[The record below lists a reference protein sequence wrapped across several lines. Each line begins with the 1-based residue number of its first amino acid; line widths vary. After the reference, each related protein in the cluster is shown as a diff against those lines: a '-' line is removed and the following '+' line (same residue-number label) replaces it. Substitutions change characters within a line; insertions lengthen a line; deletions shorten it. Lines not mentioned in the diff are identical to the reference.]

1 MSSSAQGIPGL
12 PDLTHPVELVQFG
25 TQALKA
31 SLLLVFLVVALGIAI
46 ALISFSLRRSKP
58 EQVIFIGEWA
68 VGYSQLLRG
77 LQHLTLVLILL
88 VPGFFLCS
96 TLSNRYHH
104 WEQAKVA
111 QVAQTVAGERLE
123 QFAPQVRY
131 SIQEP
136 YSYNTQINGKIV
148 KVNQTREITRFLML
162 AGSQIQVKLDQSVDV
177 PGRSSVYQANYTA
190 DYKVVNQLKD
200 INNFFFEAP
209 PPNGYTLLASYKV
222 ERDGTRLQPTNAGN
236 YSFPF
241 RLQPGEE
248 TTFRV
253 TYKAQG
259 GPRWVYSATGQL
271 LSNFRLTAIANFAPA
286 DFASGI
292 VPNEIKVDGRST
304 QFTWKFD
311 DNVSVKNP
319 FGVFTNTE
327 PIRHTGIIGRLLLL
341 APAIFLWWILLL
353 YLSLP
358 MSFKNIAIAASIFF
372 ACLLTLTYLARVMNA
387 ELAWTLISIILLF
400 LTWGLG
406 ASRSASLAAIICTIA
421 GAVLPIFGLLVP
433 FSGLTLSLAGLLSA
447 VWLAVRHWYGWY
459 SLHPKDQRL

>member
-31 SLLLVFLVVALGIAI
+31 SLLLVFLVVALGVAI
-46 ALISFSLRRSKP
+46 ALISFSLRRSQP

-88 VPGFFLCS
+88 LPGFFLCS

-111 QVAQTVAGERLE
+111 QVTQTVAGERLE

-136 YSYNTQINGKIV
+136 YSYNTQVNGKIV
-148 KVNQTREITRFLML
+148 KVNQTREITRFMML

-177 PGRSSVYQANYTA
+177 PGRSSIYQANYTA

-222 ERDGTRLQPTNAGN
+222 ERNGTRLQPINAGN

-241 RLQPGEE
+241 RLEPGEE

-253 TYKAQG
+253 TYQAQG

-271 LSNFRLTAIANFAPA
+271 LSNFSLTAIANFAPA

-327 PIRHTGIIGRLLLL
+327 PIRHTGVIPRLLLL

-372 ACLLTLTYLARVMNA
+372 ACLLMLTYLARVINA
-387 ELAWTLISIILLF
+387 QLAWTLISIILLF

-421 GAVLPIFGLLVP
+421 GAVLPIFGLLIP